1 MRPDF
6 MKTVYSF
13 LLGSSGTGKLQYH
26 ESSLNKLQ
34 ILIFAPSGAASAI
47 INFKIIYHSLI

>member
-47 INFKIIYHSLI
+47 INLKIIYHSLI